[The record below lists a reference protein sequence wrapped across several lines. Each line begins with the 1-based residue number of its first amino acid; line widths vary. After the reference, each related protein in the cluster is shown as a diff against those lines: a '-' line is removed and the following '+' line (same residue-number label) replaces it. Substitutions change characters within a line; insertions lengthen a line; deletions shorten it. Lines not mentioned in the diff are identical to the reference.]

1 MASILEQAQ
10 EIRAVMDGITAAM
23 TDEQAAKSAALF
35 PLWEVSKVY
44 QTGERLKYH
53 DELYKVLQPHTSQAD
68 WPPDAA
74 VSLYVKIS
82 DPAEEWPVW
91 VQPLGATDA
100 YMKGDKVSHN
110 GKHWVSSI
118 DNNVWEPGVY
128 GWEEAEE
135 S

>member
-44 QTGERLKYH
+44 QTVERLKYH

>member
-91 VQPLGATDA
+91 VQPLGAHDA
-100 YMKGDKVSHN
+100 YPKGAKVSHK
-110 GKHWVSSI
+110 GKRWVSAV
-118 DNNVWEPGVY
+118 DANTWEPGVY
-128 GWEEAEE
+128 GWEEAEA
-135 S
+135 